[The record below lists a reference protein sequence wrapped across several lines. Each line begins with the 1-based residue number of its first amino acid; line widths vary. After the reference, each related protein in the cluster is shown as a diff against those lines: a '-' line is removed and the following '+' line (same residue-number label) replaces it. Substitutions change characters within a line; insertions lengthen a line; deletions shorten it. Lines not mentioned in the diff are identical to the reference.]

1 MHYKTTRQNVNIANF
16 NTKFTS
22 VNTIKKETKK
32 PECKEE
38 PATRI
43 RVFKKPLDSLGA
55 RKERIEMVKGLT
67 MELEKTQDIE
77 KKKNSIKM
85 PGDEEPT
92 DSSLTHDEIR

>member
-1 MHYKTTRQNVNIANF
+1 MENRG
-16 NTKFTS
+16 
-22 VNTIKKETKK
+22 KKETKK